1 LTDYTKPKE
10 KQTIV
15 LGKNKTKV
23 SMFSAKKDIHKEH
36 ILGNVKRILAET
48 KADRVGQAYTKADYD
63 KCYSAPRFVLA
74 DPTAPASLADLAYRV
89 IVVSTEAVD
98 ENEDAIL
105 EASNR
110 GANYRAKG
118 ASASD
123 VETHKKDVQGGKDWV
138 AARPA
143 HHQNIVDHYNQ
154 ATHAEKEF
162 GHNWYDDAHHLTKAV
177 ARYTNTGMH
186 EAAGHVANYSPQT
199 DWAQN
204 IHTASRVMRTKE
216 ALGGKGSG
224 VFASGKQKEAATRM
238 LNGESHENIL
248 KGHKIRAFAHLIE
261 HGGNADPDKP
271 HVVIDRHAAAVAH
284 GDRITDNA
292 YKHGL
297 GGLKSKNLYHSYEQ
311 HYHAAAH
318 AINAAHANDPN
329 HKPVQAHQVQAV
341 TWLVRQRK
349 NQESEAGT
357 SKKGASKTAKRTE
370 KSAAAWDTERKTRFP
385 NIDHDIRKMSGY
397 SNKE

>member
-10 KQTIV
+10 KTTIV

-23 SMFSAKKDIHKEH
+23 SMKGPKRDIHKEA
-36 ILGNVKRILAET
+36 ILSNITRLILET
-48 KADRVGQAYTKADYD
+48 KADRIGQAYSKADYD

-74 DPTAPASLADLAYRV
+74 DPDAPSSLKDLAFRV
-89 IVVSTEAVD
+89 TVVSTELYD

-110 GANYRAKG
+110 GVNYRAKT
-118 ASASD
+118 ATASD

-138 AARPA
+138 SSRPA
-143 HHQNIVDHYNQ
+143 HHQNIVDHYNR
-154 ATHAEKEF
+154 ATQSEKDF
-162 GHNWYDDAHHLTKAV
+162 GHNWYEDAHHLTKAV

-204 IHTASRVMRTKE
+204 IHTASRVMRKKE

-224 VFASGKQKEAATRM
+224 VFASGSQKAAAQRM
-238 LNGESHENIL
+238 LDGESHTNIL

-261 HGGNADPDKP
+261 HGGNADASNP

-297 GGLKSKNLYHSYEQ
+297 GGLKSKKLYNSYEQ

-318 AINAAHANDPN
+318 AINAANAGNPN
-329 HKPVQAHQVQAV
+329 HKPVQAHQVQAA
-341 TWLVRQRK
+341 TWLVRQRE
-349 NQESEAGT
+349 NQGLEST
-357 SKKGASKTAKRTE
+357 KSKKGASGTAKRTE
-370 KSAAAWDTERKTRFP
+370 KSAAAWDAERKERFP
-385 NIDHDIRKMSGY
+385 HIDHDIRKMSGY
-397 SNKE
+397 SSE

>member
-1 LTDYTKPKE
+1 LTDFTKPKE
-10 KQTIV
+10 KKIIA

-23 SMFSAKKDIHKEH
+23 TWNKPKYDMHKEA
-36 ILGNVKRILAET
+36 ILDKVKKIVLET
-48 KADRVGQAYTKADYD
+48 KADHVGQAYAKADYD
-63 KCYSAPRFVLA
+63 KCYSAPRFVLG
-74 DPTAPASLADLAYRV
+74 DPSAPSSLKDLAFRV
-89 IVVSTEAVD
+89 TVVSTEMYD

-110 GANYRAKG
+110 GANYRASV
-118 ASASD
+118 ATPAD
-123 VETHKKDVQGGKDWV
+123 VDTHKKDVQGGKDWV

-143 HHQNIVDHYNQ
+143 NHKNIVDHYN
-154 ATHAEKEF
+154 AASPDEKAF
-162 GHNWYDDAHHLTKAV
+162 GHNWYQDAHHLTKAV

-216 ALGGKGSG
+216 PLGGKGSG
-224 VFASGKQKEAATRM
+224 VFASGAQKTAAQRM
-238 LNGESHENIL
+238 LNGESHTNIL

-261 HGGNADPDKP
+261 HGGNEDPNKP

-297 GGLKSKNLYHSYEQ
+297 GGLKSKNLYNSYEQ
-311 HYHAAAH
+311 HYH
-318 AINAAHANDPN
+318 NAAKEITANN
-329 HKPVQAHQVQAV
+329 MKPGGSGEHVHAHQVQAV

-349 NQESEAGT
+349 NQEAEKGIAKAG
-357 SKKGASKTAKRTE
+357 GSKTAKRTE
-370 KSAAAWDTERKTRFP
+370 KSAAAWDKERKERFP
-385 NIDHDIRKMSGY
+385 QIDHNIRKMSGY
-397 SNKE
+397 SSE